1 MEIDLGCPALALVT
15 TQDTAGILRRTSG
28 TRVFGI
34 TVVSISRGWAQYR
47 VLQTKDTSFW
57 SFLTFALR
65 GRRFLIFWGAFSGRY
80 FILSMFEGHVRFE
93 RIFGKISEHVKA
105 AKLVDIAV
113 PELAVTSLPGLLAA
127 SGLVWELHHV
137 DCWRPSSTYPR
148 TRSGSA
154 TFWSIFA
161 FFLKQILLPRYF
173 YKNVDEILAPVRELG
188 FFNRLKI
195 LLRPRFAKISFK
207 VFFDGFRRF

>member
-34 TVVSISRGWAQYR
+34 TVVSISRGWAQYL

-80 FILSMFEGHVRFE
+80 FILSRFEGHVRFE

-105 AKLVDIAV
+105 AK
-113 PELAVTSLPGLLAA
+113 S
-127 SGLVWELHHV
+127 V
-137 DCWRPSSTYPR
+137 DCCTRACRYIVLTLIVRKFPSNMLGAYVPGTMSCP
-148 TRSGSA
+148 SA
-154 TFWSIFA
+154 VVVIMDPSQVAACDTI
-161 FFLKQILLPRYF
+161 R
-173 YKNVDEILAPVRELG
+173 
-188 FFNRLKI
+188 
-195 LLRPRFAKISFK
+195 
-207 VFFDGFRRF
+207 